1 MLELIA
7 EGVDVGSRWRRR
19 IPTREIFVG
28 RATESYRVPWD
39 SQISR
44 VHISL
49 CLAGD
54 KVRIQKL
61 KSSSNPVFYDGKS
74 EDCFELGA
82 GEHFVIG
89 KTQFTIAVEEAFGS
103 LDAPDPISQK
113 TFTAD
118 YLRKVSFRDVD
129 RRIDVLSRLPTVI
142 ATASDNENLLIQIVN
157 TLMQGIATASTVGIV
172 RVQDPAAGHSFDSV
186 VDSADT
192 GSADTQRLI
201 DSEIEIM
208 QWDRRD
214 TSSGGFQPS
223 ETLVK
228 QALKAN
234 ESVLHIWSHGK
245 GGKSKYTIDYEN
257 GWAFVSPISSAATPG
272 WGVYVAGK
280 ERGDRDSS
288 LSSVSQELDFQG
300 DLKFCELV
308 GSSLKNLLL
317 VKKLER
323 QEASLRTFF
332 SPVVM
337 KAISV
342 LDSEEVL
349 QPRECDLSVLFCDLR
364 GFSKTSE
371 ELSDDLLELLARVSE
386 ALGITTSNILDFG
399 GVIGDFHGDSAMGFW
414 GWPIPPTGSE
424 QNAVSA
430 VKAAVSIHQHVDN
443 HARLSEVGRTKRDGR
458 SFQFGIGV
466 ASGESVAGKIGT
478 RDQVKVTAFGPVVN
492 LASRLEGMT
501 KWLHSKILIDA
512 FTLEALKTDPE
523 FFDEIV
529 VRGMG
534 NFQPFG
540 MEGSFD
546 VFQVCAANELPVE
559 DLAHSKRLLNSFQAG
574 EWMRL
579 ETELAILDP
588 EDSLRRFLEKVI
600 GQYQGKPP
608 EGWRGTIQMQ
618 TK

>member
-7 EGVDVGSRWRRR
+7 EGSEVGARWRRR
-19 IPTREIFVG
+19 IPEREIFVG
-28 RATESYRVPWD
+28 RATETYRVPWD

-44 VHISL
+44 MHISL

-61 KSSSNPVFYDGKS
+61 KSSSNPVFYDGKA

-89 KTQFTIAVEEAFGS
+89 KTQFTIAEEEAFGS
-103 LDAPDPISQK
+103 LDVPDPISQK

-157 TLMQGIATASTVGIV
+157 TLMQGIASASTVGLV
-172 RVQDPAAGHSFDSV
+172 RIRDLAADPAFDPV
-186 VDSADT
+186 IEFDE
-192 GSADTQRLI
+192 TQRLS
-201 DSEIEIM
+201 DSDIEIM

-214 TSSGGFQPS
+214 PSSGGFQPS

-228 QALKAN
+228 QALESN

-245 GGKSKYTIDYEN
+245 GEKSKYTIDYEN
-257 GWAFVSPISSAATPG
+257 DWAFVSPISSAATPG

-308 GSSLKNLLL
+308 GSSLRNLLL

-342 LDSEEVL
+342 LDSEQVL

-371 ELSDDLLELLARVSE
+371 QLSDDLLELLARVSE

-414 GWPIPPTGSE
+414 GWPIPPRRSE

-430 VKAAVSIHQHVDN
+430 VKAAISIHSHVDN
-443 HARLSEVGRTKRDGR
+443 HARLGEMADDFG
-458 SFQFGIGV
+458 FQFGIGI

-501 KWLHSKILIDA
+501 KWLNSKILIDA
-512 FTLEALKTDPE
+512 ATVEALKGDDD
-523 FFDEIV
+523 FSKEIS
-529 VRGMG
+529 VRCMG
-534 NFQPFG
+534 NFKPFG
-540 MEGSFD
+540 MEGAFD
-546 VFQVCAANELPVE
+546 VFQVCAASEVTDDDLVHSENLLELF
-559 DLAHSKRLLNSFQAG
+559 RAG

-579 ETELAILDP
+579 QTELDILDS
-588 EDSLRRFLEKVI
+588 EDSLRLFLEKFLR
-600 GQYQGKPP
+600 QSQGKPP
-608 EGWRGTIQMQ
+608 KGWRGTIEMQ

>member
-7 EGVDVGSRWRRR
+7 EGAEIGSRWRRQ
-19 IPTREIFVG
+19 IPEHEIFVG

-49 CLAGD
+49 RAVGD

-103 LDAPDPISQK
+103 LDVPNPISQK

-142 ATASDNENLLIQIVN
+142 ATATDNENLLIQIVN
-157 TLMQGIATASTVGIV
+157 TLMQGIASASTVGLV
-172 RVQDPAAGHSFDSV
+172 RLQTGATVDSFDSV
-186 VDSADT
+186 VEVGNTSRD
-192 GSADTQRLI
+192 
-201 DSEIEIM
+201 DSEIVIM

-214 TSSGGFQPS
+214 ANCGGFQPS
-223 ETLVK
+223 ETLVQ
-228 QALKAN
+228 QALKSN

-245 GGKSKYTIDYEN
+245 NGKSKYTVDYEN
-257 GWAFVSPISSAATPG
+257 DWAFVSPISSAATPG

-308 GSSLKNLLL
+308 GSSLRNLLL

-342 LDSEEVL
+342 LDSEAVL
-349 QPRECDLSVLFCDLR
+349 QPRACDLSVLFCDLR

-399 GVIGDFHGDSAMGFW
+399 GVIGDFHGDSVMGFW
-414 GWPIPPTGSE
+414 GWPILPTGSG

-430 VKAAVSIHQHVDN
+430 VKAALEIHQHVDSQ
-443 HARLSEVGRTKRDGR
+443 ARLGEVGRSGR
-458 SFQFGIGV
+458 EDSGFQFGIGI

-501 KWLHSKILIDA
+501 KWLNSKILIDA
-512 FTLEALKTDPE
+512 VTLEALKAEPE
-523 FFDEIV
+523 FFEEIS

-546 VFQVCAANELPVE
+546 VFQVCAATELATE
-559 DLAHSKRLLNSFQAG
+559 DLVHSKKLLESFRAG
-574 EWMRL
+574 DWVRL
-579 ETELAILDP
+579 ETELAILGP
-588 EDSLRRFLEKVI
+588 EDSFRMFIEEFI
-600 GQYQGKPP
+600 GQSEGKPP

>member
-7 EGVDVGSRWRRR
+7 EGVEVGSRWRRR
-19 IPTREIFVG
+19 IPEREIFVG

-49 CLAGD
+49 RLSGD
-54 KVRIQKL
+54 KVFVQKL
-61 KSSSNPVFYDGKS
+61 KTSSNPVFYEGKS
-74 EDCFELGA
+74 HECFELGA

-89 KTQFTIAVEEAFGS
+89 NTQFAIAAEEAFGS

-113 TFTAD
+113 TFSAD

-142 ATASDNENLLIQIVN
+142 ATATDNETLLIQIVN
-157 TLMQGIATASTVGIV
+157 TLMHGIASASTVGIV
-172 RVQDPAAGHSFDSV
+172 RLRDPTANDSLVPELDATDVQQPS
-186 VDSADT
+186 
-192 GSADTQRLI
+192 

-214 TSSGGFQPS
+214 ESPSGFQPS
-223 ETLVK
+223 ETLIK

-245 GGKSKYTIDYEN
+245 DGKSKYTIDYEN
-257 GWAFVSPISSAATPG
+257 DWAFVSPISSAATLG

-288 LSSVSQELDFQG
+288 LSSVSEELDFQS

-308 GSSLKNLLL
+308 GSSLRNLLL

-323 QEASLRTFF
+323 QQASLRMFF

-342 LDSEEVL
+342 LDSEDVL
-349 QPRECDLSVLFCDLR
+349 DPRKCNLSVLFCDLR

-371 ELSDDLLELLARVSE
+371 EMSDDLLELLARVSE

-414 GWPIPPTGSE
+414 GWPIPPSSSE

-430 VKAAVSIHQHVDN
+430 VKAAISIHQHVDS
-443 HARLSEVGRTKRDGR
+443 HARLRRIGRKGKDDRG
-458 SFQFGIGV
+458 FQFGIGV

-501 KWLHSKILIDA
+501 NWLNSKILIDSV
-512 FTLEALKTDPE
+512 TLEALKTDPV
-523 FFDEIV
+523 FSQEIV

-540 MEGSFD
+540 MAGSFD
-546 VFQVCAANELPVE
+546 VFQVCAANELTVE
-559 DLAHSKRLLNSFQAG
+559 ELSHSKNLLAWFRSG

-579 ETELAILDP
+579 EKELAILDP
-588 EDSLRRFLEKVI
+588 ADSLRRFLEKFMRQHA
-600 GQYQGKPP
+600 GTPP
-608 EGWRGTIQMQ
+608 ERWHGTIQMQ

>member
-7 EGVDVGSRWRRR
+7 EGAEVGSRWRRR
-19 IPTREIFVG
+19 IPEREIFVG
-28 RATESYRVPWD
+28 RATETYRVPWD

-54 KVRIQKL
+54 RVRIQKL

-74 EDCFELGA
+74 EECFELGA

-89 KTQFTIAVEEAFGS
+89 KTQFTIAVEEAFAS

-113 TFTAD
+113 TFSAD
-118 YLRKVSFRDVD
+118 YLRKVSYRDVD

-142 ATASDNENLLIQIVN
+142 ATASDNEDLLIQIVN
-157 TLMQGIATASTVGIV
+157 TLMQGIASASTVGLV
-172 RVQDPAAGHSFDSV
+172 RVRDAASVQTFDSV
-186 VDSADT
+186 VEASQ
-192 GSADTQRLI
+192 TQRLGN
-201 DSEIEIM
+201 SEIEIM

-214 TSSGGFQPS
+214 ASSGGFQPS

-228 QALKAN
+228 QALESS

-245 GGKSKYTIDYEN
+245 DGKSKYTIDYEN
-257 GWAFVSPISSAATPG
+257 DWAFVSPISSSATPG

-308 GSSLKNLLL
+308 GSSLRNLLL

-371 ELSDDLLELLARVSE
+371 QLSDDLLELLDRVSE

-414 GWPIPPTGSE
+414 GWPIPPKGGE

-430 VKAAVSIHQHVDN
+430 VKAALSIHSHVDN
-443 HARLSEVGRTKRDGR
+443 HARLKEVGSTDRDDRG
-458 SFQFGIGV
+458 FQFGIGI

-501 KWLHSKILIDA
+501 KWLNSKILIDA
-512 FTLEALKTDPE
+512 GTLEALKADSK
-523 FFDEIV
+523 FFEEIS

-546 VFQVCAANELPVE
+546 VFQVCAATELGDE
-559 DLAHSKRLLNSFQAG
+559 DLVHSKNLLEQFRAG

-579 ETELAILDP
+579 ETELAILGA
-588 EDSLRRFLEKVI
+588 EDSLRMFLEKFI
-600 GQYQGKPP
+600 GQSQGKPP
-608 EGWRGTIQMQ
+608 DGWCGTIEMQ

>member
-7 EGVDVGSRWRRR
+7 EGSEVGARWRRR
-19 IPTREIFVG
+19 IPEREIFVG
-28 RATESYRVPWD
+28 RATETYRVPWD

-61 KSSSNPVFYDGKS
+61 KSSSNPVFYDGKA

-89 KTQFTIAVEEAFGS
+89 KTQFTIAVEEEAFGS
-103 LDAPDPISQK
+103 LDVPDPISQK

-157 TLMQGIATASTVGIV
+157 TLMQGIASASTVGLV
-172 RVQDPAAGHSFDSV
+172 RIRDLAADPAFDPV
-186 VDSADT
+186 IEVDE
-192 GSADTQRLI
+192 TQRLS
-201 DSEIEIM
+201 DSDIEIM

-214 TSSGGFQPS
+214 PSSGGFQPS

-228 QALKAN
+228 QALESN

-245 GGKSKYTIDYEN
+245 GEKSQYTIDYEN
-257 GWAFVSPISSAATPG
+257 DWAFVSPISSAATPG

-308 GSSLKNLLL
+308 GSSLRNLLL

-342 LDSEEVL
+342 LDSEQVL

-371 ELSDDLLELLARVSE
+371 QLSDDLLELLARVSE

-414 GWPIPPTGSE
+414 GWPIPPKSSG

-430 VKAAVSIHQHVDN
+430 VKAAISIHSHVDN
-443 HARLSEVGRTKRDGR
+443 HARLGEMADDFG
-458 SFQFGIGV
+458 FQFGIGI

-501 KWLHSKILIDA
+501 KWLNSKILIDA
-512 FTLEALKTDPE
+512 ATLEALKGDDD
-523 FFDEIV
+523 FSKEIS
-529 VRGMG
+529 VRCMG
-534 NFQPFG
+534 NFKPFG
-540 MEGSFD
+540 MEGAFD
-546 VFQVCAANELPVE
+546 VFQVCAASELADE
-559 DLAHSKRLLNSFQAG
+559 DLVHSENLLELFRAG

-579 ETELAILDP
+579 QTELDILDS
-588 EDSLRRFLEKVI
+588 EDSMRLFLEKFLR
-600 GQYQGKPP
+600 QSQGKPP
-608 EGWRGTIQMQ
+608 KDWRGTIEMQ

>member
-19 IPTREIFVG
+19 IPEREIFVG
-28 RATESYRVPWD
+28 RGTDSYRVPWD

-49 CLAGD
+49 CLFGD
-54 KVRIQKL
+54 KVRVEKL

-89 KTQFTIAVEEAFGS
+89 KTQFTIAVEKAFAS
-103 LDAPDPISQK
+103 LDVPDPISQK

-142 ATASDNENLLIQIVN
+142 STASDNENLLIQIVN
-157 TLMQGIATASTVGIV
+157 TLMQGIASASTVGIV
-172 RVQDPAAGHSFDSV
+172 RIQDPVAELSFGSAV
-186 VDSADT
+186 KAVDSPRQ
-192 GSADTQRLI
+192 S
-201 DSEIEIM
+201 DSGIEIM
-208 QWDRRD
+208 QWDCRD
-214 TSSGGFQPS
+214 AGSGGFQPS

-245 GGKSKYTIDYEN
+245 ERKSKYTIDYEN
-257 GWAFVSPISSAATPG
+257 DWAFVSPISSAATPG

-308 GSSLKNLLL
+308 GSSLRNLLL

-349 QPRECDLSVLFCDLR
+349 QPRECDLAVLFCDLR

-371 ELSDDLLELLARVSE
+371 ELSNDLLELLARVSE

-424 QNAVSA
+424 RNAVSA
-430 VKAAVSIHQHVDN
+430 VKAALSIHQHVDN
-443 HARLSEVGRTKRDGR
+443 HSRLSEVGRTSHDGR
-458 SFQFGIGV
+458 GFQFGIGI

-512 FTLEALKTDPE
+512 VTVEELKTDPE
-523 FFDEIV
+523 FFEEIS

-540 MEGSFD
+540 MKGSFD
-546 VFQVCAANELPVE
+546 VFQVCSAGELTVE
-559 DLAHSKRLLNSFQAG
+559 DLAHSKILLDLFRSG

-579 ETELAILDP
+579 ETELAILSA
-588 EDSLRRFLEKVI
+588 EDSFRRFLEKFI
-600 GQYQGKPP
+600 SQYEGRPP

>member
-7 EGVDVGSRWRRR
+7 EGAEIGSRWRRQ
-19 IPTREIFVG
+19 IPDHEIFVG

-44 VHISL
+44 VHVSL
-49 CLAGD
+49 CSVGD

-103 LDAPDPISQK
+103 LDAPNPISQK

-142 ATASDNENLLIQIVN
+142 ATATDNENLLIQIVN
-157 TLMQGIATASTVGIV
+157 TLMQGIASASTVGLV
-172 RVQDPAAGHSFDSV
+172 RLQTGATVNSFDSV
-186 VDSADT
+186 VEVGNS
-192 GSADTQRLI
+192 SRN
-201 DSEIEIM
+201 DSEIVIM

-214 TSSGGFQPS
+214 ANSGGFQPS

-228 QALKAN
+228 QALKSN

-245 GGKSKYTIDYEN
+245 DGKSKYTIDYEN
-257 GWAFVSPISSAATPG
+257 DWAFVSPISSAATPG

-308 GSSLKNLLL
+308 GSSLRNLLL

-332 SPVVM
+332 SPVVL

-342 LDSEEVL
+342 LDSEAVL

-399 GVIGDFHGDSAMGFW
+399 GVIGDFHGDSVMGFW

-430 VKAAVSIHQHVDN
+430 VKAALAIHQHVDH
-443 HARLSEVGRTKRDGR
+443 HARLGEVDRCSRDDRG
-458 SFQFGIGV
+458 FQFGIGI

-492 LASRLEGMT
+492 LASRLEGLT
-501 KWLHSKILIDA
+501 KWLNSKILIDA
-512 FTLEALKTDPE
+512 VTLEALKAEPE
-523 FFDEIV
+523 FFEGIS

-546 VFQVCAANELPVE
+546 VFQVCAATELATE
-559 DLAHSKRLLNSFQAG
+559 DIVHSKKLLESFRSG
-574 EWMRL
+574 DWMRL
-579 ETELAILDP
+579 ETELAILDA
-588 EDSLRRFLEKVI
+588 EDSLRMFIEKFMS
-600 GQYQGKPP
+600 QSEGKPP

>member
-7 EGVDVGSRWRRR
+7 EGAEVGSRWRRR
-19 IPTREIFVG
+19 IPEREIFVG
-28 RATESYRVPWD
+28 RATETYRVPWD

-54 KVRIQKL
+54 RVRIQKL

-89 KTQFTIAVEEAFGS
+89 KTQFTIAVEEAFAS

-113 TFTAD
+113 TFSAD
-118 YLRKVSFRDVD
+118 YLRKVSYRDVD
-129 RRIDVLSRLPTVI
+129 RRIDVLSQLPTVI
-142 ATASDNENLLIQIVN
+142 AKASDNQNLLIQIVN
-157 TLMQGIATASTVGIV
+157 TLMQGIASASTVGLV
-172 RVQDPAAGHSFDSV
+172 RVRDAASVQTFDSV
-186 VDSADT
+186 VDASQ
-192 GSADTQRLI
+192 TQQLGN
-201 DSEIEIM
+201 SEIEIM

-214 TSSGGFQPS
+214 ASSGGFQPS

-228 QALKAN
+228 QALESN

-245 GGKSKYTIDYEN
+245 DGKSKYTIDYEN
-257 GWAFVSPISSAATPG
+257 DWAFVSPISSSATPG

-308 GSSLKNLLL
+308 GSSLRNLLL

-371 ELSDDLLELLARVSE
+371 QLSDDLLELLDRVSE

-414 GWPIPPTGSE
+414 GWPIPPKSGE

-430 VKAAVSIHQHVDN
+430 VKAALAIHSHVDN
-443 HARLSEVGRTKRDGR
+443 HARLKEVGRTDQDDRG
-458 SFQFGIGV
+458 FQFGIGI

-501 KWLHSKILIDA
+501 KWLNSKILIDA
-512 FTLEALKTDPE
+512 VTLEALKADSK
-523 FFDEIV
+523 FFDEIS

-546 VFQVCAANELPVE
+546 VFQVCAATELVAE
-559 DLAHSKRLLNSFQAG
+559 DLVHSKNLLERFRAG

-579 ETELAILDP
+579 ETELAILDA
-588 EDSLRRFLEKVI
+588 EDSLRMFLEKFI
-600 GQYQGKPP
+600 GQSQGKPP
-608 EGWRGTIQMQ
+608 DGWRGTIEMQ